1 MDVESVLARRIL
13 QLANQILRNRNEDLK
28 ELEITA
34 EQADA
39 LRFFQG
45 HPGCSAVDLKAHLGI
60 THQAARAIVERMA
73 ARGLVQTEVSK
84 TDARYRDVR
93 SRRAAWKSSTRCR
106 ETARTWAARC

>member
-60 THQAARAIVERMA
+60 THQAARAIVCAAMPTSMRRM
-73 ARGLVQTEVSK
+73 GLS
-84 TDARYRDVR
+84 A
-93 SRRAAWKSSTRCR
+93 SSAGRQIT
-106 ETARTWAARC
+106 T